1 MNNNNKPALG
11 WRRRGPVE
19 VHTNPRS
26 ARGNPHERH
35 PTRTVRIASGVILG
49 LSAAVVAFSGPAGAL
64 EPPEDDDP
72 IILERPDLK
81 VSRLSVAASGSSWSV
96 SYTVANSSETA
107 ARASTISFTG
117 GAVRSV
123 PSIPAFGSA
132 SGSLLIP
139 RADCAQAIN
148 AFADSGHVV
157 AEVSELNNAR
167 SAVGV
172 VQPCAPRY
180 KVSAVNFKAVDESG
194 YDWTGSDEPYWIFNA
209 VSEPGSAVSRASA
222 TYGDVDTGDT
232 VNLGTDGCIWGCGSL
247 LGRAAPAGLGL
258 DVDLWEEDVLS
269 DGKLTVLAET
279 AKKFTDG
286 ACKQL
291 GLDWTS
297 KCKEWMDDAVD
308 FLVSWAED
316 DFIDH
321 ETFAYST
328 SFLNTTLP
336 ARGASTTEVRTF
348 TDGDAT
354 YTLTIRIT
362 RTV

>member
-1 MNNNNKPALG
+1 MNNNRPALR
-11 WRRRGPVE
+11 WRRRGAVE
-19 VHTNPRS
+19 VHTSPRS
-26 ARGNPHERH
+26 ARVGPHKGN
-35 PTRTVRIASGVILG
+35 PTRTVRIASGLVLG
-49 LSAAVVAFSGPAGAL
+49 LSAAVVALSAPAGAV
-64 EPPEDDDP
+64 EPPGDDDP

-81 VSRLSVAASGSSWSV
+81 VSQLSVAASGSSWSV
-96 SYTVANSSETA
+96 SYTVANSSEKA
-107 ARASTISFTG
+107 AGASTISFTG

-148 AFADSGHVV
+148 AIADSGHVV
-157 AEVSELNNAR
+157 AEGSELNNSR

-180 KVSAVNFKAVDESG
+180 KVSAVSFKAVDESG
-194 YDWTGSDEPYWIFNA
+194 YDRAGSDEPYWIFNA
-209 VSEPGSAVSRASA
+209 VSEPGSAVSGASA
-222 TYGDVDTGDT
+222 TYEDVDTGDT
-232 VNLGTDGCIWGCGSL
+232 FNFGTDGCIWGCGSL
-247 LGRAAPAGLGL
+247 LGRVAPDGLGL
-258 DVDLWEEDVLS
+258 DVDLWEEDWLS
-269 DGKLTVLAET
+269 PSKASTLAET
-279 AKKFTDG
+279 AKKFTDD
-286 ACKQL
+286 ACKL
-291 GLDWTS
+291 PYLDS
-297 KCKEWMDDAVD
+297 IPQCKEWMDKALD
-308 FLVSWAED
+308 FLASWVAD

-328 SFLNTTLP
+328 SYLNTTLP
-336 ARGASTTEVRTF
+336 ARGASTTEVKTF